1 MSLVLTKSMRNPS
14 KEQLQL
20 PQQPET
26 VLTISAQAGKKIHV
40 ILAESGRLYRFV
52 DAKTGEIVRPLQ
64 LERQKRKLVIQ
75 LEGEQTVEILDF
87 FDEVPGRAKSEYV
100 IEGSSSESSSLSV
113 SSDWALGTAT
123 SLEVTQ
129 VLWTP
134 MGVNSLLL
142 GTSISAGLSFT
153 GAVAASV
160 VQISTTAS
168 TNAAEPTGT
177 IVKGQ
182 FMAGPVVKGHDLV
195 ASLYDLDGKLLGS
208 AAIDANGRFSINI
221 GNYMGPILAKVT
233 DVPNAQQPDFF
244 DEGTQGLKDLNAF
257 LMAVEVVSRLNTV
270 ITLNVNEATTAA
282 ARLAGFNPVNGTGS
296 FERSTA
302 AVSYTHLTLP
312 TKRIV

>member
-1 MSLVLTKSMRNPS
+1 MSLVLTKSTRNPS

-40 ILAESGRLYRFV
+40 ILAESGRLYRLV

-134 MGVNSLLL
+134 TGTTGNDVLQGGQGNDSLTGGLGADIFRFAKGDLGADTVADFSKTLGDKVDLSGLL
-142 GTSISAGLSFT
+142 QGSAFNALSNLST
-153 GAVAASV
+153 YLQLSTDGSGNAVLKVDTYGESNFASPAQTIVFANAAS
-160 VQISTTAS
+160 SGL
-168 TNAAEPTGT
+168 TGVT
-177 IVKGQ
+177 
-182 FMAGPVVKGHDLV
+182 
-195 ASLYDLDGKLLGS
+195 
-208 AAIDANGRFSINI
+208 
-221 GNYMGPILAKVT
+221 LAT
-233 DVPNAQQPDFF
+233 LF
-244 DEGTQGLKDLNAF
+244 DERVFVA
-257 LMAVEVVSRLNTV
+257 
-270 ITLNVNEATTAA
+270 
-282 ARLAGFNPVNGTGS
+282 
-296 FERSTA
+296 
-302 AVSYTHLTLP
+302 
-312 TKRIV
+312 